1 MQLFVVNIGEQ
12 VSKTYDELL
21 IDLNQPEL
29 ACPSSM
35 NTTNIYE
42 FYLQLIVSMILD
54 KPFQIKGVGTSDNVY
69 HNPYRFNSMDE
80 VISRIKMNVHWQLE
94 METSGTTGLPKKV
107 THTFTSLTRNIKM
120 NERRRADVWGLA
132 YNPTHMAGL
141 QVFFQA
147 FLNKNTIVNLFGLS
161 RDQVY
166 EQIEKYN
173 VSHISATPTFYKL
186 LLPAKTV
193 FHKVQQIT
201 FGGEKFVE
209 GLQMEMKKIFP
220 SARFTNVYAS
230 TEAGALFAA
239 NGNIFSLS
247 EKNKS
252 YVKIVEG
259 ELWIHKSVLSESSE
273 LKLHDDWY
281 ASGDMVEVI
290 QEVPLTFKF
299 LARKNEMI
307 NVGGS
312 KVNPNEVE
320 ELILKLN
327 GVKDVKVFG
336 KENSLMGNIL
346 CADVVSE
353 MVTEKEIKSFLK
365 NHLPGYMVP
374 RIIKF
379 VPEIAMTA
387 TGKKSRV

>member
-1 MQLFVVNIGEQ
+1 
-12 VSKTYDELL
+12 
-21 IDLNQPEL
+21 
-29 ACPSSM
+29 
-35 NTTNIYE
+35 
-42 FYLQLIVSMILD
+42 
-54 KPFQIKGVGTSDNVY
+54 
-69 HNPYRFNSMDE
+69 
-80 VISRIKMNVHWQLE
+80 
-94 METSGTTGLPKKV
+94 
-107 THTFTSLTRNIKM
+107 
-120 NERRRADVWGLA
+120 
-132 YNPTHMAGL
+132 
-141 QVFFQA
+141 
-147 FLNKNTIVNLFGLS
+147 
-161 RDQVY
+161 
-166 EQIEKYN
+166 
-173 VSHISATPTFYKL
+173 
-186 LLPAKTV
+186 
-193 FHKVQQIT
+193 
-201 FGGEKFVE
+201 
-209 GLQMEMKKIFP
+209 MEMKKIFP

-259 ELWIHKSVLSESSE
+259 ELWIHKSVLSESSD
-273 LKLHDDWY
+273 LKLQDDWY

>member
-69 HNPYRFNSMDE
+69 HNPYRFNSIDE
-80 VISRIKMNVHWQLE
+80 VISRIKKNTHWQLE

-259 ELWIHKSVLSESSE
+259 ELWIHKSVLSESSD
-273 LKLHDDWY
+273 LKLQDDWY

>member
-120 NERRRADVWGLA
+120 DERRRADVWGLA

-147 FLNKNTIVNLFGLS
+147 FLNKNIIVNLFGLS

-193 FHKVQQIT
+193 LRKVQQIT

-209 GLQMEMKKIFP
+209 GLQIEMKKIFP

-259 ELWIHKSVLSESSE
+259 ELWIHKSVLSESSD
-273 LKLHDDWY
+273 LKLQDDWY

-327 GVKDVKVFG
+327 GVRDVKVFG

-374 RIIKF
+374 RFIKF
-379 VPEIAMTA
+379 VPEITMTA

>member
-12 VSKTYDELL
+12 GSKTNDELL

-69 HNPYRFNSMDE
+69 HNPYRFNSIDE
-80 VISRIKMNVHWQLE
+80 VISRIKKNTHWQLE

-259 ELWIHKSVLSESSE
+259 ELWIHKSVLSESSD
-273 LKLHDDWY
+273 LKLQDDWY